1 MLRVSYA
8 ATSEG
13 QQWTLSGR
21 LSGPEVE
28 ELRWSWQQAHERAPH
43 ARGVV
48 DLRDVTFIDES
59 GRNLLAE
66 MDSAGAEFLVAGV
79 ENRQT
84 LATLQEN
91 GKRPCKP
98 LSAPSW
104 APR

>member
-8 ATSEG
+8 DTSEG

-28 ELRWSWQQAHERAPH
+28 ELRSSWQQAHERAPH

-48 DLRDVTFIDES
+48 DLRDVTFIDEC
-59 GRNLLAE
+59 GKNLLAE
-66 MDSAGAEFLVAGV
+66 MYRAGVEFLVAGV
-79 ENRQT
+79 ENKEL

-91 GKRPCKP
+91 GKRP
-98 LSAPSW
+98 
-104 APR
+104 